1 MKKGICEKVLICKKS
16 FNFNFRIRFFFLML
30 LTEFFLSKF
39 DYTSYETLLK
49 IIFFSFM
56 NEIFTDVNKKFE
68 LYKPIVL
75 VRCVELF
82 TQNSKKNLFF
92 KI

>member
-1 MKKGICEKVLICKKS
+1 
-16 FNFNFRIRFFFLML
+16 
-30 LTEFFLSKF
+30 
-39 DYTSYETLLK
+39 
-49 IIFFSFM
+49 M